1 MSSTTGSSSAGA
13 QVDTGLRDEERQV
26 YERRIASL
34 QRQLEAT
41 TQALQE
47 ERALHMEQ
55 LRVLQQRMDAEHRYY
70 AQQLAVLRETLG
82 PASVPQSLSPPTS
95 H

>member
-1 MSSTTGSSSAGA
+1 MSSTTSSSAA
-13 QVDTGLRDEERQV
+13 MHVDTGLCDEERQV

-70 AQQLAVLRETLG
+70 AHQLTVLRETLG
-82 PASVPQSLSPPTS
+82 PASLSPSPSPTT

>member
-1 MSSTTGSSSAGA
+1 MSSTTSSGA
-13 QVDTGLRDEERQV
+13 AARVDTGLRDEERQV

-47 ERALHMEQ
+47 ERTLHMEQ

-82 PASVPQSLSPPTS
+82 PISVPPSPSPTA

>member
-1 MSSTTGSSSAGA
+1 MSSTTESSAGEGR
-13 QVDTGLRDEERQV
+13 VDTGLRDEERQV

-34 QRQLEAT
+34 QKQLEAT

-70 AQQLAVLRETLG
+70 AQQLTVLRETLG
-82 PASVPQSLSPPTS
+82 PHVVLPDLPSM